1 MRATTRLLIA
11 TTALLPQLAA
21 RAAEPLPDVAT
32 LSRLNARLAPI
43 DLTVQVG
50 QLPAAEQAA
59 LAKII
64 EAAKVM
70 DGLFLRQVWAG
81 NETALLGL
89 VADTSNLG
97 RARLH
102 AFLQNKG
109 PWLRLDEDRPF
120 LPGVGEKP

>member
-11 TTALLPQLAA
+11 TTALLPQAA
-21 RAAEPLPDVAT
+21 RAAENLPAAAT
-32 LSRLNARLAPI
+32 LVRMNARLAPV
-43 DLTVQVG
+43 DLAVDVG
-50 QLPAAEQAA
+50 KLPPAEREA
-59 LAKII
+59 LAKIV

-81 NETALLGL
+81 NETLLL
-89 VADTSNLG
+89 DLIADTSNLG

-120 LPGVGEKP
+120 LPGVGEK